1 MKNNLS
7 QFTNRYS
14 VSKTLRFE
22 LIPVGVTKEQ
32 INAKGLISQDKQRA
46 DSYQEM
52 KKTIDAFHKH
62 FIELAMRNV
71 ELTQLQAFN
80 DLYFSSA
87 ERKKE
92 ESYKA
97 ELKKIQEEKEVCRI

>member
-32 INAKGLISQDKQRA
+32 INAKGLISEDKQRA
-46 DSYQEM
+46 DS
-52 KKTIDAFHKH
+52 
-62 FIELAMRNV
+62 
-71 ELTQLQAFN
+71 
-80 DLYFSSA
+80 
-87 ERKKE
+87 
-92 ESYKA
+92 
-97 ELKKIQEEKEVCRI
+97 